1 VARILVVDDD
11 PAVQTTVRLLLERAG
26 HSVVAA
32 VDGRAGLAAFETGG
46 FDLLLLDIF
55 MPAMDGLETMR
66 TIHRQQSAMP
76 IIVMS
81 GRPLTPDLSAEPD
94 FLAMATKLGAVHS
107 LPKPFK
113 PEWLLSTVDACLAG
127 AVQRR
132 ETGSRKLIFRTRA
145 APSSRSARGRQHCA
159 RRASS

>member
-1 VARILVVDDD
+1 MAKILVVDDD

-66 TIHRQQSAMP
+66 TIHRQQPAMP
-76 IIVMS
+76 VIVMS
-81 GRPLTPDLSAEPD
+81 GRAPTPDLSAEPD
-94 FLAMATKLGAVHS
+94 FLAMATKLGAVYS

-113 PEWLLSTVDACLAG
+113 PEWLLSTVDACLAAG
-127 AVQRR
+127 A
-132 ETGSRKLIFRTRA
+132 
-145 APSSRSARGRQHCA
+145 ARGR
-159 RRASS
+159 ASSG